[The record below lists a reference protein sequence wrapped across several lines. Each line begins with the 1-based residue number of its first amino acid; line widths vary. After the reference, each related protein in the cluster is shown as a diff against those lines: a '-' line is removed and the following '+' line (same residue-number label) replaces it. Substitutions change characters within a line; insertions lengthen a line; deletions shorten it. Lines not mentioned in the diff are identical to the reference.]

1 VSRDV
6 PERPRRSR
14 LSVCAPPLPAPV
26 KPASLGATGDASSR
40 GAWRGPSATARRLL
54 RPTPPP
60 RRDRDETA
68 NGRVPGGGGGGGLG
82 FLRPAT
88 SHYSTMAPT
97 SDFRKIYSERN
108 RLCRVFSESR
118 TKLKNTK
125 VQSGSFRL
133 LPITFRPDGTSLKF
147 TCAQT
152 IDTHTTLSISCWGK
166 NYTSGET
173 KAEYEYRFC
182 LYIRVYT
189 EG

>member
-26 KPASLGATGDASSR
+26 KPASLGATGDASAR
-40 GAWRGPSATARRLL
+40 GAWRGPSATARRLP

-60 RRDRDETA
+60 RRDRDENA
-68 NGRVPGGGGGGGLG
+68 NGRVPVGL

-88 SHYSTMAPT
+88 SHYATEAPT

-118 TKLKNTK
+118 TKLKNSK
-125 VQSGSFRL
+125 VKSGSFRL